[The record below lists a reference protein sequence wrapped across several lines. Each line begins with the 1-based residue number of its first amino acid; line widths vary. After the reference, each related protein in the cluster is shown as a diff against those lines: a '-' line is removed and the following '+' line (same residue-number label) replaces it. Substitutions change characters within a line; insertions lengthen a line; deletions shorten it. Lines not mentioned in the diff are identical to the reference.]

1 MIRAAGRDELPS
13 FFAYLTDHLSDNGRD
28 GTALFMP
35 MPRSESTFSP
45 EKQAAFRTGTDTR
58 VGQSG

>member
-1 MIRAAGRDELPS
+1 MVREDLPV
-13 FFAYLTDHLSDNGRD
+13 FFTYLNDHLLDNGS
-28 GTALFMP
+28 GGAPMFMP
-35 MPRSESTFSP
+35 MPRSASTFSP